1 MPTPPAAP
9 QPAAQPLLPPQIPAA
24 QAALPPQAGQ
34 FAAPQ
39 FTAPRPAPQ
48 ATPKQRPKVSVIGV
62 GALVVG
68 FLLVGAFTL
77 FDFPSDEIGLLPG
90 PGPEESAYAESEE
103 FAGSAQTVEDYLV
116 ALSEGDA
123 DTARELLGREEAEP
137 LLGDD
142 ALGEAI
148 SAAPISDI
156 AVEPGEA
163 SDGAYDASVS
173 AVYSVGDRTVER
185 KFQLW
190 RWGDGWTLVDGDEYL
205 ALAKYSG
212 LGLTLG
218 GVDAEADGMHA
229 FPIAYPAELESPWFD
244 LAAAEE
250 DGVVVLSDTDA
261 ARALDNPEWLLNADG
276 VREFRARVS
285 DSLEQCTELLTLTTP
300 CGMSV
305 REQFED
311 GWVPLDGTVERT
323 LEPES
328 VTSLRELE
336 PVTSHSPIT
345 RMTVYTSF
353 SANVTLDVELDGEVR
368 TGDLAYPEQS
378 LQPYVDFSDPDL
390 TVTWE

>member
-1 MPTPPAAP
+1 MPLAPTGAPPR
-9 QPAAQPLLPPQIPAA
+9 
-24 QAALPPQAGQ
+24 
-34 FAAPQ
+34 
-39 FTAPRPAPQ
+39 APRPAPQ
-48 ATPKQRPKVSVIGV
+48 PKQRPKVSVIGI
-62 GALVVG
+62 GALAIG

-77 FDFPSDEIGLLPG
+77 FDLPSGGIGLLPG

-123 DTARELLGREEAEP
+123 DTAREMLGREDSEP

-142 ALGEAI
+142 ALLEAI
-148 SAAPISDI
+148 AAAPISDI

-173 AVYSVGDRTVER
+173 AAYSVGDRRIER
-185 KFQLW
+185 TFELW
-190 RWGDGWTLVDGDEYL
+190 HWGDEWTLVDGDEHL

-218 GVDAEADGMHA
+218 GVDAEADGMYA

-244 LAAAEE
+244 VAAAE
-250 DGVVVLSDTDA
+250 DGVVLLADTDG

-276 VREFRARVS
+276 VREFRARVA
-285 DSLEQCTELLTLTTP
+285 DSLEQCTGLSTLATP

-305 REQFED
+305 QERFDD
-311 GWVPLDGTVERT
+311 GWVPVDGTVVRT
-323 LEPES
+323 LAPES

-336 PVTSHSPIT
+336 PVTSHAPVT
-345 RMTVYTSF
+345 RMTAYTTF
-353 SANVTLDVELDGEVR
+353 SANVRLDVELDGEVR
-368 TGDLAYPEQS
+368 TGSLAYPEQS
-378 LQPYVDFSDPDL
+378 LQPYVDFADPDL